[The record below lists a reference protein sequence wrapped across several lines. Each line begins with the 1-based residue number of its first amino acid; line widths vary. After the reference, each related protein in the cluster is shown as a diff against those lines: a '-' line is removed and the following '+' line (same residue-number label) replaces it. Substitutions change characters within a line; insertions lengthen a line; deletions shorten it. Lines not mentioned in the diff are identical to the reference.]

1 MRLGA
6 DAYVVA
12 SEPQALDRLKNSLD
26 MIISTVSLEDLDP
39 YIELLR
45 LDGTFVNL
53 AIPAEQIRVSG
64 ARILANRRSIAG
76 TRSGGI
82 AQTQDMLDFCAM
94 HGIAAE
100 VEIIHA
106 DDIDAAYRRL
116 LAGDVRFRFVIDNS
130 TLVKA

>member
-1 MRLGA
+1 
-6 DAYVVA
+6 
-12 SEPQALDRLKNSLD
+12 
-26 MIISTVSLEDLDP
+26 
-39 YIELLR
+39 
-45 LDGTFVNL
+45 
-53 AIPAEQIRVSG
+53 
-64 ARILANRRSIAG
+64 
-76 TRSGGI
+76 
-82 AQTQDMLDFCAM
+82 MLDFCAM

>member
-1 MRLGA
+1 
-6 DAYVVA
+6 
-12 SEPQALDRLKNSLD
+12 
-26 MIISTVSLEDLDP
+26 
-39 YIELLR
+39 
-45 LDGTFVNL
+45 
-53 AIPAEQIRVSG
+53 VSG

-82 AQTQDMLDFCAM
+82 AQTQEMLDFCAM